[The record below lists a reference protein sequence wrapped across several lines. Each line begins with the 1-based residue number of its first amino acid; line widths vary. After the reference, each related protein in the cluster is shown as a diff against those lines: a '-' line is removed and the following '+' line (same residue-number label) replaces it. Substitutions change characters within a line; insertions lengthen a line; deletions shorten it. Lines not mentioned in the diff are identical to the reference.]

1 MTVQRKVFLIL
12 MLLWMALIFFYSSRQ
27 ADVSAE
33 DSGRIGITLGRI
45 FISDFEE
52 WPEEE
57 QQEFAARIDHPVRK
71 TAHAAE
77 YAVLGFLAAGACAG
91 TAGSAGTSRSS
102 VMAGSSGV
110 VESAG
115 TAESSGV
122 AESAGTAESSDV
134 AESAGTAES
143 SGVAGRT
150 GNGAWRKFRKEMF
163 LPWLIAA
170 LYAASD
176 EIHQLFVPGR
186 SGQLSD
192 VILDSAGALAGVAA
206 FTVLCWLIN
215 RRKARVS

>member
-71 TAHAAE
+71 TAHAGE

-102 VMAGSSGV
+102 GMAGSSG
-110 VESAG
+110 
-115 TAESSGV
+115 
-122 AESAGTAESSDV
+122 V

-150 GNGAWRKFRKEMF
+150 GNGARRKFRKEMF
-163 LPWLIAA
+163 LPWFISA

>member
-12 MLLWMALIFFYSSRQ
+12 TLLWMALIFFYSSRQ

-102 VMAGSSGV
+102 GMAG
-110 VESAG
+110 
-115 TAESSGV
+115 SSGV
-122 AESAGTAESSDV
+122 AESAGTAESSGV

-170 LYAASD
+170 LYAATD
-176 EIHQLFVPGR
+176 EIHQLLVPGR

>member
-91 TAGSAGTSRSS
+91 TAGSAGTSRSAG
-102 VMAGSSGV
+102 MAG
-110 VESAG
+110 
-115 TAESSGV
+115 SSGV
-122 AESAGTAESSDV
+122 AESAGTAESSGV

>member
-45 FISDFEE
+45 FISVVEE

-102 VMAGSSGV
+102 GMAG
-110 VESAG
+110 
-115 TAESSGV
+115 SSGV

>member
-1 MTVQRKVFLIL
+1 

-77 YAVLGFLAAGACAG
+77 YAVLGFLAAGACTG

-102 VMAGSSGV
+102 GMAGSSGV
-110 VESAG
+110 AESAG

-122 AESAGTAESSDV
+122 AESAGTAESS
-134 AESAGTAES
+134 
-143 SGVAGRT
+143 GVAGRT
-150 GNGAWRKFRKEMF
+150 GNGARRKFRKEMF

-206 FTVLCWLIN
+206 FTVLWWLIN
-215 RRKARVS
+215 RRKARVF

>member
-1 MTVQRKVFLIL
+1 MTVQRKVFLVL

-91 TAGSAGTSRSS
+91 TAGSAGT
-102 VMAGSSGV
+102 
-110 VESAG
+110 
-115 TAESSGV
+115 
-122 AESAGTAESSDV
+122 
-134 AESAGTAES
+134 AES

-150 GNGAWRKFRKEMF
+150 GNGARRKFRKEMF

>member
-1 MTVQRKVFLIL
+1 MTVQRKIFLVL

-33 DSGRIGITLGRI
+33 DSGRIGMTIGRI

-52 WPEEE
+52 WPEDE
-57 QQEFAARIDHPVRK
+57 QQVFAARIDHPVRK

-91 TAGSAGTSRSS
+91 AAGTERNAGRVKSSGLAGSAGMEGNADTAEDAG
-102 VMAGSSGV
+102 MAGSSG
-110 VESAG
+110 A
-115 TAESSGV
+115 
-122 AESAGTAESSDV
+122 
-134 AESAGTAES
+134 
-143 SGVAGRT
+143 AGRT
-150 GNGAWRKFRKEMF
+150 GKGARRKFLKRML

-206 FTVLCWLIN
+206 FTVICWLIN
-215 RRKARVS
+215 CRKAKTRAS

>member
-1 MTVQRKVFLIL
+1 

-33 DSGRIGITLGRI
+33 DSGRIGMTIGRI

-52 WPEEE
+52 WPEDE
-57 QQEFAARIDHPVRK
+57 QQAFAARIDHPVRK

-91 TAGSAGTSRSS
+91 AAGTERNAGRVESSGLAGSAG
-102 VMAGSSGV
+102 MEGNAD
-110 VESAG
+110 
-115 TAESSGV
+115 TAEDAGMAENSG
-122 AESAGTAESSDV
+122 AS
-134 AESAGTAES
+134 
-143 SGVAGRT
+143 GRT
-150 GNGAWRKFRKEMF
+150 GKGARRKFLKRML

-206 FTVLCWLIN
+206 FTVICWLIN
-215 RRKARVS
+215 CRKAKTRAS

>member
-1 MTVQRKVFLIL
+1 MTVQRKIFLVL

-33 DSGRIGITLGRI
+33 DSGRIGMTIGRI

-52 WPEEE
+52 WPEDE
-57 QQEFAARIDHPVRK
+57 QQAFAARIDHPVRK

-91 TAGSAGTSRSS
+91 AAGTERNAGRVESSGLAGSAGMERS
-102 VMAGSSGV
+102 AD
-110 VESAG
+110 
-115 TAESSGV
+115 TAEG
-122 AESAGTAESSDV
+122 AGM
-134 AESAGTAES
+134 
-143 SGVAGRT
+143 T
-150 GNGAWRKFRKEMF
+150 GKGARRKFLKGML

-206 FTVLCWLIN
+206 FAVICWLIN
-215 RRKARVS
+215 CRKAKTRAS

>member
-12 MLLWMALIFFYSSRQ
+12 MLLWMALIFFYSSQQ

-102 VMAGSSGV
+102 GMAG
-110 VESAG
+110 
-115 TAESSGV
+115 SSGV
-122 AESAGTAESSDV
+122 AESAGTAESSGV

>member
-77 YAVLGFLAAGACAG
+77 YVVLGFLAAGACAG

-102 VMAGSSGV
+102 GMAGSSG
-110 VESAG
+110 
-115 TAESSGV
+115 
-122 AESAGTAESSDV
+122 V

-150 GNGAWRKFRKEMF
+150 GNGARRKFRKEMF
-163 LPWLIAA
+163 LPWFIAA

>member
-91 TAGSAGTSRSS
+91 TAGSAGTSRSAG
-102 VMAGSSGV
+102 MAGSLG
-110 VESAG
+110 
-115 TAESSGV
+115 
-122 AESAGTAESSDV
+122 V

-206 FTVLCWLIN
+206 FTVLWWLIN

>member
-77 YAVLGFLAAGACAG
+77 YVVLGFLAAGACAG

-102 VMAGSSGV
+102 GMAGSSG
-110 VESAG
+110 
-115 TAESSGV
+115 
-122 AESAGTAESSDV
+122 V

-163 LPWLIAA
+163 LPWFIAA

-215 RRKARVS
+215 RRKARVF

>member
-12 MLLWMALIFFYSSRQ
+12 TLLWMALIFFYSSRQ

-102 VMAGSSGV
+102 GMAG
-110 VESAG
+110 
-115 TAESSGV
+115 SSGV
-122 AESAGTAESSDV
+122 AESAGTAESSGV

>member
-102 VMAGSSGV
+102 GMAGSSG
-110 VESAG
+110 
-115 TAESSGV
+115 
-122 AESAGTAESSDV
+122 V

-163 LPWLIAA
+163 LPWFIAA

-186 SGQLSD
+186 GGQLSD

>member
-77 YAVLGFLAAGACAG
+77 YVVLGFLAAGACAG

-102 VMAGSSGV
+102 GMAGSSG
-110 VESAG
+110 
-115 TAESSGV
+115 
-122 AESAGTAESSDV
+122 V

>member
-1 MTVQRKVFLIL
+1 

-77 YAVLGFLAAGACAG
+77 YAVLGFLAAGACTG

-102 VMAGSSGV
+102 GMAG
-110 VESAG
+110 
-115 TAESSGV
+115 SSGV
-122 AESAGTAESSDV
+122 AESAGTAESSGV

-163 LPWLIAA
+163 LPWFIAA

-206 FTVLCWLIN
+206 FTVLWWLIN
-215 RRKARVS
+215 RRKARVF

>member
-52 WPEEE
+52 WTEEE

-77 YAVLGFLAAGACAG
+77 YAVLGFLAAGACTG

-102 VMAGSSGV
+102 GMAGSSGT
-110 VESAG
+110 AG
-115 TAESSGV
+115 SSGV
-122 AESAGTAESSDV
+122 AESAGTAGSSGV

-150 GNGAWRKFRKEMF
+150 GNGARRKFRKEMF

>member
-1 MTVQRKVFLIL
+1 

-77 YAVLGFLAAGACAG
+77 YAVLAFLAAGACAG

-102 VMAGSSGV
+102 GMAG
-110 VESAG
+110 
-115 TAESSGV
+115 SSGV
-122 AESAGTAESSDV
+122 AESAGTAGSAGTAESSGV

>member
-102 VMAGSSGV
+102 GMAGSSGV
-110 VESAG
+110 AESAG

-122 AESAGTAESSDV
+122 AESAGTAESS
-134 AESAGTAES
+134 
-143 SGVAGRT
+143 GVAGRT
-150 GNGAWRKFRKEMF
+150 GNGARRKFRKEMF
-163 LPWLIAA
+163 LPWFIAA

>member
-1 MTVQRKVFLIL
+1 

-102 VMAGSSGV
+102 GMAG
-110 VESAG
+110 
-115 TAESSGV
+115 SSGV
-122 AESAGTAESSDV
+122 AESAGTAGSSGV

>member
-1 MTVQRKVFLIL
+1 

-77 YAVLGFLAAGACAG
+77 YVVLGFLAAGACAG

-102 VMAGSSGV
+102 GMAG
-110 VESAG
+110 
-115 TAESSGV
+115 SSGV

>member
-102 VMAGSSGV
+102 GV
-110 VESAG
+110 AESAG

>member
-91 TAGSAGTSRSS
+91 TAGSAGMSRSAG
-102 VMAGSSGV
+102 MAGSSG
-110 VESAG
+110 
-115 TAESSGV
+115 
-122 AESAGTAESSDV
+122 V

-163 LPWLIAA
+163 LPWFIAA

>member
-1 MTVQRKVFLIL
+1 MTVQRKVFLVL

-102 VMAGSSGV
+102 GMAGSSG
-110 VESAG
+110 
-115 TAESSGV
+115 
-122 AESAGTAESSDV
+122 V

-150 GNGAWRKFRKEMF
+150 GNGARRKFRKEMF
-163 LPWLIAA
+163 LPWFIAA

>member
-1 MTVQRKVFLIL
+1 MTVRRKVFLVL

-45 FISDFEE
+45 FIPDFEE
-52 WPEEE
+52 WPEDE
-57 QQEFAARIDHPVRK
+57 QQAFAARIDHPVRK

-91 TAGSAGTSRSS
+91 AAGMEGMAGRAG
-102 VMAGSSGV
+102 MAGSSG
-110 VESAG
+110 A
-115 TAESSGV
+115 
-122 AESAGTAESSDV
+122 AESAGTEGSSC
-134 AESAGTAES
+134 TAE
-143 SGVAGRT
+143 RT
-150 GNGAWRKFRKEMF
+150 GKGAWSKFLKEMF

-192 VILDSAGALAGVAA
+192 VILDSAGALAGVAV
-206 FTVLCWLIN
+206 FTVICWLIN
-215 RRKARVS
+215 CRKAKARAS

>member
-122 AESAGTAESSDV
+122 A
-134 AESAGTAES
+134 
-143 SGVAGRT
+143 GRT

>member
-1 MTVQRKVFLIL
+1 

-102 VMAGSSGV
+102 GV
-110 VESAG
+110 AESAG

>member
-1 MTVQRKVFLIL
+1 
-12 MLLWMALIFFYSSRQ
+12 MALIFFYSSRQ

-102 VMAGSSGV
+102 GMAG
-110 VESAG
+110 
-115 TAESSGV
+115 SSGV
-122 AESAGTAESSDV
+122 AESAGTAESSGV

>member
-102 VMAGSSGV
+102 GMAGSSGV

-115 TAESSGV
+115 TAESSG
-122 AESAGTAESSDV
+122 V

>member
-1 MTVQRKVFLIL
+1 MTVQRKVFLVL

-27 ADVSAE
+27 ADASAE

-102 VMAGSSGV
+102 GMAGSSG
-110 VESAG
+110 
-115 TAESSGV
+115 
-122 AESAGTAESSDV
+122 V

-150 GNGAWRKFRKEMF
+150 GNGARRKFRKEMF
-163 LPWLIAA
+163 LPWFIAA

>member
-27 ADVSAE
+27 ANVSAE

-102 VMAGSSGV
+102 GMAG
-110 VESAG
+110 
-115 TAESSGV
+115 SSGV
-122 AESAGTAESSDV
+122 AESAGTAGSSGV

>member
-102 VMAGSSGV
+102 GMAGSSG
-110 VESAG
+110 
-115 TAESSGV
+115 
-122 AESAGTAESSDV
+122 V

-215 RRKARVS
+215 RRKARAS

>member
-102 VMAGSSGV
+102 GMAG
-110 VESAG
+110 
-115 TAESSGV
+115 SSGV
-122 AESAGTAESSDV
+122 AESAGTAESSGV
-134 AESAGTAES
+134 AE
-143 SGVAGRT
+143 RT
-150 GNGAWRKFRKEMF
+150 GNGARRKFRKEMF

-206 FTVLCWLIN
+206 FTVLCWPIN

>member
-102 VMAGSSGV
+102 GMAG
-110 VESAG
+110 
-115 TAESSGV
+115 SSGV
-122 AESAGTAESSDV
+122 AESAG
-134 AESAGTAES
+134 
-143 SGVAGRT
+143 T

-163 LPWLIAA
+163 LPWFIAA

-206 FTVLCWLIN
+206 FTVLWWLIN

>member
-1 MTVQRKVFLIL
+1 

-102 VMAGSSGV
+102 GMAG
-110 VESAG
+110 
-115 TAESSGV
+115 SSGV
-122 AESAGTAESSDV
+122 AESAGTAESSGV

>member
-27 ADVSAE
+27 ADASAE

-102 VMAGSSGV
+102 GMAGSSG
-110 VESAG
+110 
-115 TAESSGV
+115 
-122 AESAGTAESSDV
+122 V

-150 GNGAWRKFRKEMF
+150 GNGARRKFRKEMF
-163 LPWLIAA
+163 LPWFIAA

>member
-122 AESAGTAESSDV
+122 AESAGTAESS
-134 AESAGTAES
+134 
-143 SGVAGRT
+143 GVAGRT